1 MGHRLRFALLSMSV
15 VLLVVICQAVRPA
28 MSQSPASHPL
38 IITFGTNTAE
48 GNQALNLSGLRM
60 GCAKTPDECVQLAA
74 KHAQSQGVSM
84 VYIAFEL
91 SSTTAPTYARQF
103 SVLSRS
109 NPVLH
114 AIGVDDF
121 VSTYYHLQKNSA
133 TAHPADLVKEV
144 IDGAKSTNPN
154 LNFGVTVYEDDLDSP
169 FIQDPKL
176 PYAIRSRIDYV
187 HLYIHFRQNGPR
199 YGAYVEQAKRLF
211 PRAKIIA
218 GSYPYDRIDYLPCVQ
233 GGTRRCSQSEEI
245 DLYRKSIEIQADLLK
260 SSRVAGIEFYPAE
273 FGREDQWNGWNN
285 PKACNP
291 DRRRECIEN
300 TRLMRQAAIDV
311 LKAAQLIR

>member
-1 MGHRLRFALLSMSV
+1 MGRRLRFALLSISA
-15 VLLVVICQAVRPA
+15 VLLVVICQAMRPA

-38 IITFGTNTAE
+38 IMTFGTNTAE

-60 GCAKTPDECVQLAA
+60 GCAKTPEECVQLAA

-91 SSTTAPTYARQF
+91 SSTTAPTYARRF
-103 SVLSRS
+103 SVLSSS
-109 NPVLH
+109 NPFLH

-121 VSTYYHLQKNSA
+121 VSTLYHLQKDSV
-133 TAHPADLVKEV
+133 TADPADLVKDAIE
-144 IDGAKSTNPN
+144 GAKSTNPN

-169 FIQDPKL
+169 FIQEHKL
-176 PYAIRSRIDYV
+176 PYAIRSQIDYV

-199 YGAYVEQAKRLF
+199 YETYVEKAKHLF

-245 DLYRKSIEIQADLLK
+245 DSYKKSIEIQAGLLK
-260 SSRVAGIEFYPAE
+260 NNRVAGIEFYPAE

-311 LKAAQLIR
+311 LKAEQPIR

>member
-1 MGHRLRFALLSMSV
+1 MGHRLQFALLSISA
-15 VLLVVICQAVRPA
+15 VLLFVICQAARPA
-28 MSQSPASHPL
+28 MSQILDSRPL
-38 IITFGTNTAE
+38 IMTFGTNTVE

-60 GCAKTPDECVQLAA
+60 GCAKTPEECVQLAA

-91 SSTTAPTYARQF
+91 RSTTAQNYARQF
-103 SVLSRS
+103 SVLSQS
-109 NPVLH
+109 NPFLH

-121 VSTYYHLQKNSA
+121 VSTYYHLQKDSL
-133 TAHPADLVKEV
+133 TAHPADLLKDAIE
-144 IDGAKSTNPN
+144 GAKSTNPN
-154 LNFGVTVYEDDLDSP
+154 LNFGVTVYEDDLGSP

-176 PYAIRSRIDYV
+176 PYAIRSQIDYV

-199 YGAYVEQAKRLF
+199 YGGYVEHVKRLF

-233 GGTRRCSQSEEI
+233 GGTRRCSTSEEI
-245 DLYRKSIEIQADLLK
+245 DAYRNSIEIQAGLLK
-260 SSRVAGIEFYPAE
+260 SRRVAGIEFYPAE

-285 PKACNP
+285 PKVCNP
-291 DRRRECIEN
+291 DRRRDCIEN
-300 TRLMRQAAIDV
+300 TRLMRQATIDV